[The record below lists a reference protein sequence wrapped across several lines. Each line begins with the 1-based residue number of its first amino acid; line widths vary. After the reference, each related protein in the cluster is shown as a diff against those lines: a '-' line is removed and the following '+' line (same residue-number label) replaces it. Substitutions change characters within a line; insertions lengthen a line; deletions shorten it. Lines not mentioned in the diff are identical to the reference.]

1 MKHFFAK
8 LAAIAIIFTIFTIFV
23 SCGKSKA
30 KETKI
35 LTPEIK
41 SNHNWYYFFN
51 DNFYKTEKI
60 ALIPAVPF
68 KPWTEAV
75 RISSASVQSTNN
87 STPNGFAVVN
97 RTGILKFNKNEI
109 NLVQD
114 KEIFSNST
122 AGNLVFYNETPI
134 FSVYKSTFFN
144 NQKILPGAPHS
155 FLIQFNTEQ
164 NICYPILTIEN
175 LELPSTSEITD
186 FIWDGQYWTC
196 SVKNSGNE
204 NEKIEFSYITFQPKE
219 AITSIYPA
227 TAKNSIF
234 ITQTSVD
241 DFRKAKEEKDFTKA
255 PERIKKL
262 LSSLPSSLQ
271 FSVTVYTA
279 GGHSPRTFS
288 KKNQNE
294 NSAVNAYAILSDT
307 WAACLF
313 SDGTIYMNGALYE
326 NRILRNGKTIGMK
339 LPKLPSGFLY
349 GNFVIS
355 GTTLY
360 ASWEETSFY
369 KTARSG
375 FISVDL
381 NEVLYKNN

>member
-1 MKHFFAK
+1 MKFFIAK
-8 LAAIAIIFTIFTIFV
+8 LAAIAIIFTMFV
-23 SCGKSKA
+23 SCGKSKT

-41 SNHNWYYFFN
+41 SNHSWYYFSN
-51 DNFYKTEKI
+51 DNFYKTEK
-60 ALIPAVPF
+60 LSFVPSVPF

-75 RISSASVQSTNN
+75 RISAASVQNLNN
-87 STPNGFAVVN
+87 LKVPQAFAIVN
-97 RTGILKFNKNEI
+97 RSGILKFSGNEI

-114 KEIFSNST
+114 KEFFSNST
-122 AGNLVFYNETPI
+122 AGNIVFYNETPI

-144 NQKILPGAPHS
+144 NQKILQGSPHS

-175 LELPSTSEITD
+175 LGLSLTSEITD
-186 FIWDGQYWTC
+186 FIWDGQFWTC
-196 SVKNSGNE
+196 SVKNSKNE

-219 AITSIYPA
+219 PITSIFPA
-227 TAKNSIF
+227 TAKDSIF

-241 DFRKAKEEKDFTKA
+241 DFRKAKEEKDFSKA
-255 PERIKKL
+255 PERIKNL

-288 KKNQNE
+288 KRKQSE
-294 NSAVNAYAILSDT
+294 NFAISAYAILSDT

-313 SDGTIYMNGALYE
+313 SDGTIYLNGALYE

-349 GNFVIS
+349 GNFAIS
-355 GTTLY
+355 GTNLY

-381 NEVLYKNN
+381 NEILYKNN